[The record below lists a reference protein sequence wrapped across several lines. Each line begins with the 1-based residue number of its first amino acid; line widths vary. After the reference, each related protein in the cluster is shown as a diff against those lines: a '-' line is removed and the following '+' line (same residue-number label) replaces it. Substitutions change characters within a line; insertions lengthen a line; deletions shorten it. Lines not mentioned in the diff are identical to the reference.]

1 MQRRRSTPIHHRPI
15 AAASSW
21 LWLDAGVTVPNS
33 SNVSARSQWPS
44 SLDPGHRARAVW
56 HTEIEIHVDMEY
68 FK

>member
-1 MQRRRSTPIHHRPI
+1 MQRRRSTPIRYRPI

-44 SLDPGHRARAVW
+44 SLDLGHRARAVRQ
-56 HTEIEIHVDMEY
+56 TEIEIHVDMEY